1 MYSIVQIIT
10 IREKFTRVSKKCIIS
25 WHIDT
30 AYSNL
35 KDKFMKSK
43 EVLSKAAFRGWRRL
57 ITQDKVV
64 LALLFSIFV
73 KVLGSVC
80 WLVYKRDVLS

>member
-1 MYSIVQIIT
+1 MYGIVQIIT
-10 IREKFTRVSKKCIIS
+10 IREKFTRISKKRIIS

-43 EVLSKAAFRGWRRL
+43 EVLSKAAFRG
-57 ITQDKVV
+57 
-64 LALLFSIFV
+64 
-73 KVLGSVC
+73 
-80 WLVYKRDVLS
+80 